1 MEKFILEI
9 PSINRKKDALEYLN
23 EMASANS
30 EFNGLGGLDKCIQ
43 NIFYEEWLIE
53 LENKQKEEY
62 ANDFNRVLSKTYFV
76 VRQNDNK
83 IVGMVNI
90 RYNISQ
96 DKLKDWASHIGY
108 SIRPTERRKGYS
120 KIALYLSLLEE
131 QKMKEDKVLL
141 VCDVSNVPSNKTIL
155 ALGGTLEKSG
165 IYKYD
170 NVLTNYYWIDVNDSL
185 NRYYECYKD
194 YIGSKKDD

>member
-9 PSINRKKDALEYLN
+9 PSINRKNDALEYLN
-23 EMASANS
+23 EMASSNS
-30 EFNGLGGLDKCIQ
+30 EFNGLGGLDACHQ
-43 NIFYEEWLIE
+43 NISYEDWLIE
-53 LENKQKEEY
+53 LEKKQKEEY

-96 DKLKDWASHIGY
+96 DKLNDWASHIGY
-108 SIRPTERRKGYS
+108 SIIPTERRKGYS

-131 QKMKEDKVLL
+131 QIIKEDKVLL
-141 VCDVSNVPSNKTIL
+141 ACDVSNVPSNKTIL
-155 ALGGTLEKSG
+155 ALGGVLEKSG

-185 NRYYECYKD
+185 NRYYEVYKD

>member
-30 EFNGLGGLDKCIQ
+30 EFNGLGGLDACLQ
-43 NIFYEEWLIE
+43 NISYEDWLIE
-53 LENKQKEEY
+53 LENKQKVDY

-96 DKLKDWASHIGY
+96 DKLNDWASHIGY

-131 QKMKEDKVLL
+131 QK
-141 VCDVSNVPSNKTIL
+141 
-155 ALGGTLEKSG
+155 
-165 IYKYD
+165 
-170 NVLTNYYWIDVNDSL
+170 
-185 NRYYECYKD
+185 
-194 YIGSKKDD
+194 

>member
-9 PSINRKKDALEYLN
+9 PSIKRKKDALEYLN
-23 EMASANS
+23 EMASVNS

-43 NIFYEEWLIE
+43 NISYEDWLIE

-90 RYNISQ
+90 RYNIS
-96 DKLKDWASHIGY
+96 
-108 SIRPTERRKGYS
+108 
-120 KIALYLSLLEE
+120 
-131 QKMKEDKVLL
+131 
-141 VCDVSNVPSNKTIL
+141 
-155 ALGGTLEKSG
+155 
-165 IYKYD
+165 
-170 NVLTNYYWIDVNDSL
+170 
-185 NRYYECYKD
+185 
-194 YIGSKKDD
+194 